1 MQCVS
6 VDDEEPK
13 PARVQTATETDS
25 QSNRKMKFTASIAA
39 LVALAATAGAQ
50 TADTTAT
57 PISLSDAI
65 VMAQRN
71 APSTVQA
78 RGAIQTSE
86 ASVKQSYAAF
96 LPSFSVSAGRNR
108 QSGDRFDTQGN
119 LVPFTGQPTSY
130 STGLSSSLQ
139 LFDGGRRFF
148 DVKRSKADVDAAEA
162 GETAS
167 RFQVA
172 LQVKQ
177 QYYNILAARESQSAA
192 QAQIQQTEQ
201 QLRSASLR
209 LRAGAATVS
218 DSLRSVV
225 QLGNARLSLLTARNN
240 LQLANATLT
249 RLVASPRPVTAE
261 ASDTLDQRITI
272 PTVEE
277 LEPLIRNAPAIEQAD
292 AQLTAAHASV
302 RSAKTAFLPTVNMNF
317 NRGGSG
323 LDPRFGI
330 GDKRYAYSQS
340 LSFGLSF
347 PLFNNLNREVSVA
360 RAIVA
365 EDVAEASLRDAKFLA
380 RQTLVQSL
388 GQMRIAREQVDI
400 QTQSVAAATED
411 LRVQQRRYEL
421 GATTLLDLLTS
432 QTQLDNAR
440 TALIRA
446 RYDYR
451 VAKAQLEALIGRD
464 L

>member
-1 MQCVS
+1 
-6 VDDEEPK
+6 
-13 PARVQTATETDS
+13 
-25 QSNRKMKFTASIAA
+25 MKYASTILAAA
-39 LVALAATAGAQ
+39 LALIPAVVSAQ
-50 TADTTAT
+50 IDTVAT

-65 VMAQRN
+65 LMAQKN
-71 APSTVQA
+71 APAAVQA
-78 RGAIQTSE
+78 RGSISTAD

-96 LPSFSVSAGRNR
+96 LPSFNISAGS
-108 QSGDRFDTQGN
+108 QHQQGDRFDTQGN
-119 LVPFTGQPTSY
+119 LVPFTGNPTNY
-130 STGLSSSLQ
+130 STSLSSSLQ

-148 DVKRSKADVDAAEA
+148 DIKKTKADVHAAEA
-162 GETAS
+162 GETVS
-167 RFQVA
+167 RYQIA

-192 QAQIQQTEQ
+192 NAQVQQASEQ
-201 QLRSASLR
+201 LKSSSLR

-218 DSLRSVV
+218 DSLRSLVA
-225 QLGNARLSLLTARNN
+225 LGNARLAQLTAINN

-249 RLVASPRPVTAE
+249 RLVASPTTVTATV
-261 ASDTLDQRITI
+261 SDTLDQ
-272 PTVEE
+272 TVEIPDMAS
-277 LEPLIRNAPAIEQAD
+277 LEPLIEHSPAVEQAN
-292 AQLTAAHASV
+292 AQLNSAHASL
-302 RSAKTAFLPTVNMNF
+302 RSAKTSYLPTINMNF

-323 LDPRFGI
+323 VDPQFGF
-330 GDKRYAYSQS
+330 GDKRYAYNQN
-340 LSFGLSF
+340 LSFSMAF
-347 PLFNNLNREVSVA
+347 PLFNNLNREVTVA
-360 RAIVA
+360 RAIVS
-365 EDVAEASLRDAKFLA
+365 EDVAEANLRDAKYFA
-380 RQTLVQSL
+380 HQTLVQSL
-388 GQMRIAREQVDI
+388 GQMRTAQEQVAI
-400 QTQSVAAATED
+400 QQITVNAAAED

>member
-1 MQCVS
+1 MNL
-6 VDDEEPK
+6 
-13 PARVQTATETDS
+13 R
-25 QSNRKMKFTASIAA
+25 ASIAGA
-39 LVALAATAGAQ
+39 LFLIPAVVVAQ
-50 TADTTAT
+50 TVDTAAT
-57 PISLSDAI
+57 PISLSEAI
-65 VMAQRN
+65 LMAQRN
-71 APSTVQA
+71 APSAVQA
-78 RGAIQTSE
+78 RGSISTSE

-96 LPSFSVSAGRNR
+96 LPTFSVSANR
-108 QSGDRFDTQGN
+108 QNQNGDRFDTQGN
-119 LVPFTGQPTSY
+119 LVPFTGQPTNY

-148 DVKRSKADVDAAEA
+148 DVKRSKADVNAAEA

-167 RFQVA
+167 RFQIA

-192 QAQIQQTEQ
+192 EAQIQQTEQ

-218 DSLRSVV
+218 DSLRSAVL
-225 QLGNARLSLLTARNN
+225 LGNARLAALTALNS
-240 LQLANATLT
+240 LQLGNATLT
-249 RLVASPRPVTAE
+249 RLVASARPVTAL
-261 ASDTLDQRITI
+261 ASDTVDQRPEI
-272 PTVEE
+272 PTLAE
-277 LEPLIRNAPAIEQAD
+277 LEPLMQNAPSVQQAD
-292 AQLTAAHASV
+292 AQLASAHASL

-317 NRGGSG
+317 SRSGSG
-323 LDPRFGI
+323 LDPKFGI
-330 GDKRYAYSQS
+330 GDKRYAYNQN
-340 LSFGLSF
+340 LSFSLNF
-347 PLFNNLNREVSVA
+347 PLFNNLNREVNVA

-365 EDVAEASLRDAKFLA
+365 EDVAEATLRDAKFLA

-400 QTQSVAAATED
+400 QMQTVAAATED
-411 LRVQQRRYEL
+411 LRVQQRRYDL
-421 GATTLLDLLTS
+421 GATTLLDFLTS

>member
-1 MQCVS
+1 MM
-6 VDDEEPK
+6 
-13 PARVQTATETDS
+13 RVFLS
-25 QSNRKMKFTASIAA
+25 LAA
-39 LVALAATAGAQ
+39 LLLASGSAAAQ
-50 TADTTAT
+50 AVVDTTAR
-57 PISLSDAI
+57 PVSLADAI
-65 VMAQRN
+65 RMAQQN
-71 APSTVQA
+71 APSNVQA
-78 RGAIQTSE
+78 RGAISTSE
-86 ASVKQSYAAF
+86 AAVKQSYAAF
-96 LPSFSVSAGRNR
+96 LPSFTLSAGRRNER
-108 QSGDRFDTQGN
+108 GERFDTQGN

-130 STGLSSSLQ
+130 STGLQSSLQ
-139 LFDGGRRFF
+139 IFDGGRRFF
-148 DVKRSKADVDAAEA
+148 DIRAAKADVNAAEA
-162 GETAS
+162 GEIAS
-167 RFQVA
+167 RYDVA

-192 QAQIQQTEQ
+192 EAQIQQAEQ
-201 QLRSASLR
+201 QLRASSIR

-225 QLGNARLSLLTARNN
+225 ALGNARLAMLSARNN

-249 RLVASPRPVTAE
+249 RLVASPTPVTAT
-261 ASDTLDQRITI
+261 ASDTVDQRVVI
-272 PTVEE
+272 PTIDE
-277 LEPLIRNAPAIEQAD
+277 LVPLVDGAPAIRQAD
-292 AQLTAAHASV
+292 AELASAKASV
-302 RSAKTAFLPTVNMNF
+302 RSAKTSFLPTVNMNF

-323 LDPRFGI
+323 LDPAFGI
-330 GDKRYAYSQS
+330 GDKRYAYNQN
-340 LSFGLSF
+340 LSFSLNF
-347 PLFNNLNREVSVA
+347 PLFNNLTREVNVA

-365 EDVAEASLRDAKFLA
+365 EDVAEASLRDARYLA

-411 LRVQQRRYEL
+411 VRVQQRRYEL

-432 QTQLDNAR
+432 QAQLDTAR
-440 TALIRA
+440 NSLIRA

>member
-1 MQCVS
+1 MRFKALIS
-6 VDDEEPK
+6 
-13 PARVQTATETDS
+13 S
-25 QSNRKMKFTASIAA
+25 A
-39 LVALAATAGAQ
+39 LVFSPAVLAAQAL
-50 TADTTAT
+50 DTVAT
-57 PISLSDAI
+57 PITLTEAI
-65 VMAQRN
+65 QLAQRN
-71 APSTVQA
+71 SLATVQA
-78 RGAIQTSE
+78 RGNIRTSS
-86 ASVKQSYAAF
+86 AAVKQSYAAF
-96 LPSFSVSAGRNR
+96 LPTFSVSAGR
-108 QSGDRFDTQGN
+108 QSQRGDRFDTQGN
-119 LVPFTGQPTSY
+119 LVPFTGNPTNY
-130 STGLSSSLQ
+130 STGLQSSLQ

-148 DVKRSKADVDAAEA
+148 DVKKTKADESAAEF

-167 RFQVA
+167 RFDVA

-192 QAQIQQTEQ
+192 DAQIEQTTQ
-201 QLRSASLR
+201 QLRSSSLR

-225 QLGNARLSLLTARNN
+225 ALGNARLALLSAQNN

-249 RLVASPRPVTAE
+249 RLVASPRTVTAT
-261 ASDTLDQRITI
+261 ASDTLDALVVI
-272 PTVEE
+272 PNINDLV
-277 LEPLIRNAPAIEQAD
+277 PLVDKAPAILQAD
-292 AQLTAAHASV
+292 AELASAHASL

-317 NRGGSG
+317 NRSGSG
-323 LDPRFGI
+323 IDPQFGI
-330 GDKRYAYSQS
+330 GDKRYAYNQN
-340 LSFGLSF
+340 LSFSLNFPLLNGLS
-347 PLFNNLNREVSVA
+347 REVNVA

-365 EDVAEASLRDAKFLA
+365 EDVAQVSLRDAKFLA

-388 GQMRIAREQVDI
+388 GQMRTAQEQVAI
-400 QTQSVAAATED
+400 QTQSVAASQED

-440 TALIRA
+440 TDLIRA

>member
-1 MQCVS
+1 MM
-6 VDDEEPK
+6 
-13 PARVQTATETDS
+13 RVTIS
-25 QSNRKMKFTASIAA
+25 
-39 LVALAATAGAQ
+39 LAAFCLASASAAAQ
-50 TADTTAT
+50 TVVDTTARPVT
-57 PISLSDAI
+57 LSDAI
-65 VMAQRN
+65 RMAQRN
-71 APSTVQA
+71 APSNVQA
-78 RGAIQTSE
+78 RGAISTSE

-96 LPSFSVSAGRNR
+96 LPIFSVSASRRNER
-108 QSGDRFDTQGN
+108 GERFDTQGN

-130 STGLSSSLQ
+130 STGLQSSLQ

-148 DVKRSKADVDAAEA
+148 DIKAAKADVNAAEA
-162 GETAS
+162 GEIAS
-167 RFQVA
+167 RYDIA

-192 QAQIQQTEQ
+192 EAQIQQAEQ
-201 QLRSASLR
+201 QLRASSIR

-225 QLGNARLSLLTARNN
+225 LLGNARLAALSARNN

-249 RLVASPRPVTAE
+249 RLVASPTPVTAT
-261 ASDTLDQRITI
+261 ASDTIDQRIVI
-272 PTVEE
+272 PTIDE
-277 LEPLIRNAPAIEQAD
+277 LVPLVDRAPAIRQAD
-292 AQLTAAHASV
+292 AELSSAKASV

-323 LDPRFGI
+323 LDPAFGI
-330 GDKRYAYSQS
+330 GDKRYAYNQN
-340 LSFGLSF
+340 LSFSLNF
-347 PLFNNLNREVSVA
+347 PLFNNLTREVNVA

-365 EDVAEASLRDAKFLA
+365 EDVAEASLRDARYLA

-411 LRVQQRRYEL
+411 VRVQQRRYEL

-432 QTQLDNAR
+432 QAQLDTAR
-440 TALIRA
+440 NSLIRA